1 MTQELARYLTV
12 LIADDI
18 DNRPYLNM
26 DMSAYECVQLEN
38 ALKKED
44 FASVQI
50 FLEKKLVWDKQNETE
65 L

>member
-1 MTQELARYLTV
+1 M

-38 ALKKED
+38 ALKNED
-44 FASVQI
+44 FASVQT
-50 FLEKKLVWDKQNETE
+50 FLEKKLTWDKRNETE